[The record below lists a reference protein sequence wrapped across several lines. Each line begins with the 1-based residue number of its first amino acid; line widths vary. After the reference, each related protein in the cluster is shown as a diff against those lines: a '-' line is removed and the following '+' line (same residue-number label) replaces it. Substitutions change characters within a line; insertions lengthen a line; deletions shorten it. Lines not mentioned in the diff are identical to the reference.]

1 LAADFHLEMQTDQT
15 LDVVPLGGLGEF
27 GMHMMAFRCDGSIIV
42 VDAGIM
48 FPDEE
53 LLGIDIIVPDITYL
67 LENKSEVKAI
77 FLTHGHEDHIGA
89 LPFILPYL
97 NVPVFGSSFTM
108 ALVKNKLEQH
118 GLIGEAQL
126 HTIKAKEQIRAG
138 CFTVQFFHVTHSI
151 VDAFALAI
159 KTPAGT
165 IIHTGDFKI
174 DPTPLDGKK
183 FDLHTLAAY
192 GEQGV
197 LALFSDSTNAEHS
210 GYTASERSVNDR
222 FESIFRTS
230 KGRIILSCFTSSIPR
245 LQLVVDQAK
254 HYGRLVSFLGRRM
267 AENTETAE
275 ELGFLKIAPGLVIRS
290 KDIRN
295 YPREKVCVVA
305 GGCQG
310 EPLSAL
316 SRLALDD
323 HKDLKIDRGDT
334 IVLSSRQIPGN
345 ERAIG
350 RMIDHFYRRHA
361 EIYYADGSQPPV
373 HVSGHASE
381 EELKLVV
388 SLVKPRYFI
397 PIHGTYRQLH
407 RHARLVEKTSVV
419 QDRIIVAETGNIIRF
434 GPAGAE
440 IAGKAP
446 VGRVLIDEGSLEEVE
461 EVVIRD
467 RRHISED
474 GIILPIIAINK
485 QTGMMEIPPEIIF
498 RGVAFIEEERLL
510 AESKQMLRETI
521 GGASVEE
528 RGDWT
533 VIKEKIR
540 KDLKKF
546 FYKQTAK
553 RPFILPVILE
563 I

>member
-1 LAADFHLEMQTDQT
+1 MNSDQT
-15 LDVVPLGGLGEF
+15 LEVVPLGGLGEF
-27 GMHMMAFRCDGSIIV
+27 GMHMMAFRCNGTIIV

-53 LLGIDIIVPDITYL
+53 LLGVDIIVPDITYL

-89 LPFILPYL
+89 LPFIVPYL
-97 NVPVFGSSFTM
+97 NVPIYGSTFTL

-118 GLIGEAQL
+118 GLLQEAQL
-126 HTIKAKEQIRAG
+126 HTITAKLPIEIG
-138 CFTVQFFHVTHSI
+138 CFSVEFFHVTHSI

-174 DPTPLDGKK
+174 DPTPMDGKL
-183 FDLHTLAAY
+183 FDLHTLAAH
-192 GEQGV
+192 GDDGV
-197 LALFSDSTNAEHS
+197 LALFSDSTNAEHA
-210 GYTASERSVNDR
+210 GYTPSERSVNDR

-230 KGRIILSCFTSSIPR
+230 KGRIVLSCFTSSIPR
-245 LQLVVDQAK
+245 LQLVIDQAK
-254 HYGRLVSFLGRRM
+254 QYGRLVSFLGRRM
-267 AENTETAE
+267 NQNTETAE
-275 ELGFLKIAPGLVIRS
+275 ELGFLKIPPGLIIRS

-295 YPREKVCVVA
+295 HPRDKVCIVA

-310 EPLSAL
+310 EPMSAL

-323 HKDLKIDRGDT
+323 HKDFKIDEGDT
-334 IVLSSRQIPGN
+334 VVLSARQIPGN
-345 ERAIG
+345 ERPIN
-350 RMIDHFYRRHA
+350 RMMDHFYRRRA
-361 EIYYADGSQPPV
+361 DIYYADGSQPPV

-388 SLVKPRYFI
+388 TLVKPKYFI
-397 PIHGTYRQLH
+397 PIHGTYRQLV
-407 RHARLVEKTSVV
+407 RHAKLVEKTNVV
-419 QDRIIVAETGNIIRF
+419 SGRIIIAETGNIIRF

-461 EVVIRD
+461 EITIRD
-467 RRHISED
+467 RKHIAED
-474 GIILPIIAINK
+474 GIILLIIAINK

-510 AESKQMLRETI
+510 AESKQMLVETI
-521 GGASVEE
+521 GSASVEE
-528 RGDWT
+528 RGDWS

-540 KDLKKF
+540 KDLRKF

-553 RPFILPVILE
+553 RPFIVPVILE

>member
-1 LAADFHLEMQTDQT
+1 MITDQT
-15 LDVVPLGGLGEF
+15 LEVIPLGGLGEF
-27 GMHMMAFRCDGSIIV
+27 GMHMMALRCSGTIIV
-42 VDAGIM
+42 VDAGVM

-53 LLGIDIIVPDITYL
+53 LLGVDIIVPDITYL
-67 LENKSEVKAI
+67 LERKSEVKAI

-97 NVPVFGSSFTM
+97 NVPVYGSNFTM

-118 GLIGEAQL
+118 GIIDEAKL
-126 HTIKAKEQIRAG
+126 HTIVPKEPISIG
-138 CFTVQFFHVTHSI
+138 CFTVEFFQVTHSI
-151 VDAFALAI
+151 VDAFALGI

-174 DPTPLDGKK
+174 DPTPIDGKL

-192 GEQGV
+192 GDQGV

-230 KGRIILSCFTSSIPR
+230 RGGRIILSCFTSSIPR
-245 LQLVVDQAK
+245 LQLVIDQAK
-254 HYGRLVSFLGRRM
+254 QYGRLVSFLGRRM
-267 AENTETAE
+267 SENTETAE
-275 ELGFLKIAPGLVIRS
+275 QLGFLNIPPGLVIRS

-295 YPREKVCVVA
+295 YPRDRVCVVA

-310 EPLSAL
+310 EPMSAL

-323 HKDLKIDRGDT
+323 HKDFKIEEGDT
-334 IVLSSRQIPGN
+334 VVLSARHIPGN

-350 RMIDHFYRRHA
+350 RMMDHFYRRRA

-381 EELKLVV
+381 EELKLVAT
-388 SLVKPRYFI
+388 LVKPRYFV
-397 PIHGTYRQLH
+397 PIHGTYRHLH
-407 RHARLVEKTSVV
+407 RHAKVVDKTGVV
-419 QDRIIVAETGNIIRF
+419 RERIIVAETGDIIRF

-440 IAGKAP
+440 ITGKAP

-485 QTGMMEIPPEIIF
+485 QTGMLEIPPEIIF
-498 RGVAFIEEERLL
+498 RGVAFVEEQRLL
-510 AESKQMLRETI
+510 SESKQMLSDTI
-521 GGASVEE
+521 GNATVEE

>member
-1 LAADFHLEMQTDQT
+1 MSDTLE
-15 LDVVPLGGLGEF
+15 VVPLGGLGEF
-27 GMHMMAFRCDGSIIV
+27 GMHMMAFRSNGDIIV
-42 VDAGIM
+42 VDAGVM

-53 LLGIDIIVPDITYL
+53 LLGVDIIVPDITYL

-89 LPFILPYL
+89 LPFIVPYL
-97 NVPVFGSSFTM
+97 NVPIYGSAFTM
-108 ALVKNKLEQH
+108 ALVKSKLEQH
-118 GLIGEAQL
+118 GIIGEAQL
-126 HTIKAKEQIRAG
+126 HTITAKQQIDVG
-138 CFTVQFFHVTHSI
+138 CFTVEFFHVTHSI
-151 VDAFALAI
+151 VDAYALAI

-174 DPTPLDGKK
+174 DPTPIDGKL

-192 GEQGV
+192 GDQGV

-210 GYTASERSVNDR
+210 GYTPSERSVNDR

-230 KGRIILSCFTSSIPR
+230 RGRIVLSCFTSSIPR

-254 HYGRLVSFLGRRM
+254 QYGRVVSFLGRRM
-267 AENTETAE
+267 SQNTETAE
-275 ELGFLKIAPGLVIRS
+275 ELGFLKIPPGLVIRS

-295 YPREKVCVVA
+295 YPREKVCAVA

-310 EPLSAL
+310 EPMSAL

-323 HKDLKIDRGDT
+323 HKDFTIEQGDT
-334 IVLSSRQIPGN
+334 VVLSARHIPGN

-350 RMIDHFYRRHA
+350 RMMDHFYRRRA

-388 SLVKPRYFI
+388 TLVKPQYFI

-407 RHARLVEKTSVV
+407 RHAQLVAKTSVV
-419 QDRIIVAETGNIIRF
+419 QGKVIVAETGDILRF
-434 GPAGAE
+434 SSGSAE
-440 IAGKAP
+440 IVGKAP

-474 GIILPIIAINK
+474 GIILSIIAINK

-510 AESKQMLRETI
+510 SESKQMLADTI
-521 GGASVEE
+521 GNASVEE

-533 VIKEKIR
+533 VIKDKIR

-546 FYKQTAK
+546 FYKQTQK

>member
-1 LAADFHLEMQTDQT
+1 MTLE
-15 LDVVPLGGLGEF
+15 VVPLGGLGEF
-27 GMHMMAFRCDGSIIV
+27 GMHMMAFRSNGAMIV
-42 VDAGIM
+42 VDAGVM

-67 LENKSEVKAI
+67 LENKNEVQAI

-97 NVPVFGSSFTM
+97 NVPVYGSSFTM

-118 GLIGEAQL
+118 GIIEEAQL
-126 HTIKAKEQIRAG
+126 HIVKNKDEIAVEG
-138 CFTVQFFHVTHSI
+138 FTVQFFHVTHSI

-159 KTPAGT
+159 KTPIGNV
-165 IIHTGDFKI
+165 IHTGDFKI
-174 DPTPLDGKK
+174 DPTPMDGKK

-192 GEQGV
+192 GDEGV

-210 GYTASERSVNDR
+210 GYTPSERSVNDR

-230 KGRIILSCFTSSIPR
+230 RGRIVLSCFTSSIPR
-245 LQLVVDQAK
+245 LQLVIDQAK
-254 HYGRLVSFLGRRM
+254 QYGRVVSFLGRRM
-267 AENTETAE
+267 SENTETAE
-275 ELGFLKIAPGLVIRS
+275 QLGFLKIPPGLIIRS
-290 KDIRN
+290 KEIRS

-310 EPLSAL
+310 EPMSAL

-323 HKDLKIDRGDT
+323 HKDFKIEQGDT
-334 IVLSSRQIPGN
+334 VVLSARHIPGN

-350 RMIDHFYRRHA
+350 RMMDHFYRRRA

-373 HVSGHASE
+373 HVSGHGSE
-381 EELKLVV
+381 EELKLVAT
-388 SLVKPRYFI
+388 LVKPQYFI
-397 PIHGTYRQLH
+397 PIHGTYRQLQ
-407 RHARLVEKTSVV
+407 RHAKLVEKTSVV
-419 QDRIIVAETGNIIRF
+419 SGKIIVVETGDILRF

-474 GIILPIIAINK
+474 GIILSIIAINK
-485 QTGMMEIPPEIIF
+485 QSGMMEIPPEIVF
-498 RGVAFIEEERLL
+498 RGVAFLEEERLL
-510 AESKQMLRETI
+510 NESRQMLFDTVNN
-521 GGASVEE
+521 ATVEE

>member
-1 LAADFHLEMQTDQT
+1 MQTDQT

-510 AESKQMLRETI
+510 AESKQMLTETI
-521 GGASVEE
+521 GAASVEE

>member
-1 LAADFHLEMQTDQT
+1 MCIINSVTEQT
-15 LDVVPLGGLGEF
+15 LEAVPLGGLGEF
-27 GMHMMAFRCDGSIIV
+27 GMHMMAFRSNGSIIV
-42 VDAGIM
+42 VDAGVM

-53 LLGIDIIVPDITYL
+53 LLGVDIIVPDITYL
-67 LENKSEVKAI
+67 LENKSEVRAI

-97 NVPVFGSSFTM
+97 NVPVYGSSFTM
-108 ALVKNKLEQH
+108 ALVRNKLEQH
-118 GLIGEAQL
+118 GMLDEAQL
-126 HTIKAKEQIRAG
+126 HVIKDKDEITAD
-138 CFTVQFFHVTHSI
+138 CFSVQFFHVTHSI

-159 KTPAGT
+159 KTPAG
-165 IIHTGDFKI
+165 IVIHTGDFKI
-174 DPTPLDGKK
+174 DPTPMDGKL

-192 GEQGV
+192 GDQGV

-230 KGRIILSCFTSSIPR
+230 QGRIVLSCFTSSIPR
-245 LQLVVDQAK
+245 LQLVIDQAK
-254 HYGRLVSFLGRRM
+254 QYGRLVSFLGRRM
-267 AENTETAE
+267 VENTDTAE
-275 ELGFLKIAPGLVIRS
+275 KLGFLKVPPGLVIRS

-295 YPREKVCVVA
+295 QPRNKVCVVS

-310 EPLSAL
+310 EPMSAL

-323 HKDLKIDRGDT
+323 HKDFKIEAGDT
-334 IVLSSRQIPGN
+334 VVLSARHIPGN

-350 RMIDHFYRRHA
+350 RMMDHFYRRRA

-388 SLVKPRYFI
+388 TLVKPKYFI

-407 RHARLVEKTSVV
+407 RHAKLVEKTSVV
-419 QDRIIVAETGNIIRF
+419 SEKIIVAETGNILRF
-434 GPAGAE
+434 GPTGAE
-440 IAGKAP
+440 IIGKAP

-485 QTGMMEIPPEIIF
+485 QTGMMEIPPEIVF

-510 AESKQMLRETI
+510 SESRQMLFDTI
-521 GGASVEE
+521 NNATVEE
-528 RGDWT
+528 RGDWS

>member
-1 LAADFHLEMQTDQT
+1 MSDQT

-27 GMHMMAFRCDGSIIV
+27 GMHMMAFRCNGTIIV
-42 VDAGIM
+42 VDAGVM

-53 LLGIDIIVPDITYL
+53 LLGVDIIVPDITYL

-89 LPFILPYL
+89 LPFIIPYL
-97 NVPVFGSSFTM
+97 NVPVYGSRFTL

-118 GLIGEAQL
+118 GCLDEAQL
-126 HTIKAKEQIRAG
+126 HVITPKEPITVD
-138 CFTVQFFHVTHSI
+138 CFSVEFFHVTHSI

-159 KTPAGT
+159 KTPVGT

-174 DPTPLDGKK
+174 DPTPIDGKL
-183 FDLHTLAAY
+183 FDLHTLAAH
-192 GEQGV
+192 GDDGV
-197 LALFSDSTNAEHS
+197 LAMFSDSTNAEHS

-230 KGRIILSCFTSSIPR
+230 RGRIVLSCFTSSIPR

-254 HYGRLVSFLGRRM
+254 QFGRLVSFLGRRM
-267 AENTETAE
+267 SQNTEIAE
-275 ELGFLKIAPGLVIRS
+275 ELGFLKIPPGLVIRS

-295 YPREKVCVVA
+295 YPREKLCVVA

-310 EPLSAL
+310 EPMSAL

-323 HKDLKIDRGDT
+323 HKELKIEEGDT
-334 IVLSSRQIPGN
+334 VVLSARHIPGN

-350 RMIDHFYRRHA
+350 RMMDHFYRRRA
-361 EIYYADGSQPPV
+361 EIYYADGSRPPV

-381 EELKLVV
+381 EELKLVTT
-388 SLVKPRYFI
+388 LVKPRFFI

-407 RHARLVEKTSVV
+407 RHAKVVEMTGVV
-419 QDRIIVAETGNIIRF
+419 RDRIIVAETGDIIRF
-434 GPAGAE
+434 GAASAE
-440 IAGKAP
+440 IVGKAP

-485 QTGMMEIPPEIIF
+485 QTGMLEIPPEIIF
-498 RGVAFIEEERLL
+498 KGVAFIEEERLL
-510 AESKQMLRETI
+510 AESKLMLAETI
-521 GGASVEE
+521 GNATVEE

>member
-1 LAADFHLEMQTDQT
+1 MTLE
-15 LDVVPLGGLGEF
+15 VVPLGGLGEF
-27 GMHMMAFRCDGSIIV
+27 GMHMMAFRSNGAMIV
-42 VDAGIM
+42 VDAGVM

-67 LENKSEVKAI
+67 LENKNEVQAI

-97 NVPVFGSSFTM
+97 NVPVYGSSFTM

-118 GLIGEAQL
+118 GILEESQL
-126 HTIKAKEQIRAG
+126 HIVKDKDEIAVA
-138 CFTVQFFHVTHSI
+138 CFSVQFFRVTHSI
-151 VDAFALAI
+151 VDAFGLAI

-245 LQLVVDQAK
+245 LQLVVDQAQ

-361 EIYYADGSQPPV
+361 GIYYSDCSPPPV
-373 HVSGHASE
+373 HLNWHASE

-407 RHARLVEKTSVV
+407 RHARLVEKTNVV
-419 QDRIIVAETGNIIRF
+419 SGRIIVAETGNIIRF

-440 IAGKAP
+440 IVGKAP

-467 RRHISED
+467 RKHISED
-474 GIILPIIAINK
+474 GIILLIIAINK
-485 QTGMMEIPPEIIF
+485 QSGMMEIPPQIIF
-498 RGVAFIEEERLL
+498 RGVAFVEEERLL
-510 AESKQMLRETI
+510 AESRQMLFDTI
-521 GGASVEE
+521 NNASVEE

-546 FYKQTAK
+546 FYKQTSK

>member
-1 LAADFHLEMQTDQT
+1 MTETDQT
-15 LDVVPLGGLGEF
+15 LEVVPLGGLGEF
-27 GMHMMAFRCDGSIIV
+27 GMHMMAFRAQGSIIV
-42 VDAGIM
+42 VDAGVM

-53 LLGIDIIVPDITYL
+53 LLGVDIIVPDITYL

-89 LPFILPYL
+89 LPFIIPYL
-97 NVPVFGSSFTM
+97 NVPVYGSGFTM

-118 GLIGEAQL
+118 GLLGEAQL
-126 HTIKAKEQIRAG
+126 HTITPKESIEVG
-138 CFTVQFFHVTHSI
+138 CFSVEFFHVTHSI
-151 VDAFALAI
+151 VDAYALAI

-165 IIHTGDFKI
+165 VIHTGDFKI
-174 DPTPLDGKK
+174 DPTPIDGKL

-192 GEQGV
+192 GDNGV

-230 KGRIILSCFTSSIPR
+230 RGRVVLSCFTSSIPR
-245 LQLVVDQAK
+245 LQLVVDQA
-254 HYGRLVSFLGRRM
+254 HQYGRLVSFLGRRM
-267 AENTETAE
+267 SENTETAE
-275 ELGFLKIAPGLVIRS
+275 ELGFLKIPPGLVIRS

-295 YPREKVCVVA
+295 YPREKLCVVA

-310 EPLSAL
+310 EPMSAL

-323 HKDLKIDRGDT
+323 HKDFKIEEGDT
-334 IVLSSRQIPGN
+334 VVLSARHIPGN

-350 RMIDHFYRRHA
+350 RMMDHFYRRRA

-388 SLVKPRYFI
+388 TLVKPRYFI

-407 RHARLVEKTSVV
+407 RHAKVVERTGVV
-419 QDRIIVAETGNIIRF
+419 RERIIVAETGDIIRF
-434 GPAGAE
+434 GPTGAE
-440 IAGKAP
+440 LAGQAP

-474 GIILPIIAINK
+474 GIILSIIAISK
-485 QTGMMEIPPEIIF
+485 QTGQLEIPPEIIF

-510 AESKQMLRETI
+510 MESKQMLADTI
-521 GGASVEE
+521 GKASVEE

>member
-1 LAADFHLEMQTDQT
+1 MTDQT
-15 LDVVPLGGLGEF
+15 LEVVALGGLGEF
-27 GMHMMAFRCDGSIIV
+27 GMHMMAFRSNGAIIV
-42 VDAGIM
+42 VDSGVM

-53 LLGIDIIVPDITYL
+53 LLGVDIIVPDITYL

-97 NVPVFGSSFTM
+97 NVPVYGSSFTM

-118 GLIGEAQL
+118 GLLEESHLNIV
-126 HTIKAKEQIRAG
+126 KDKEEIAVG
-138 CFTVQFFHVTHSI
+138 PFSVQFFHVTHSI

-159 KTPAGT
+159 KTPAGVV
-165 IIHTGDFKI
+165 IHTGDFKI
-174 DPTPLDGKK
+174 DPTPMDGKL

-192 GEQGV
+192 GDQGV
-197 LALFSDSTNAEHS
+197 LALFSDSTNAEHG
-210 GYTASERSVNDR
+210 GYTPSERSVNDR

-230 KGRIILSCFTSSIPR
+230 QGRIVLSCFTSSIPR

-254 HYGRLVSFLGRRM
+254 QYGRLVSFLGRRM
-267 AENTETAE
+267 NENTETAE
-275 ELGFLKIAPGLVIRS
+275 ELGFLKVPPGLVIRS
-290 KDIRN
+290 KEIRN
-295 YPREKVCVVA
+295 YAREKLCVVA

-310 EPLSAL
+310 EPMSAL

-323 HKDLKIDRGDT
+323 HKDFKIDAGDT
-334 IVLSSRQIPGN
+334 VVLSARHIPGN

-350 RMIDHFYRRHA
+350 RMMDHFYRRRA
-361 EIYYADGSQPPV
+361 DIYYADGSQPPV

-381 EELKLVV
+381 EDLKLVV

-397 PIHGTYRQLH
+397 PIHGTYRQLV
-407 RHARLVEKTSVV
+407 RHAKLVEKTNVV
-419 QDRIIVAETGNIIRF
+419 SERIIVAETGDIIRF
-434 GPAGAE
+434 GPTGAE
-440 IAGKAP
+440 LTGKAS
-446 VGRVLIDEGSLEEVE
+446 VGRVLIDEGSLVEVE

-467 RRHISED
+467 RKHISED
-474 GIILPIIAINK
+474 GIVLLIIAINK
-485 QTGMMEIPPEIIF
+485 QTGAMEIPPEIIF
-498 RGVAFIEEERLL
+498 RGVAFIEQERLL
-510 AESKQMLRETI
+510 IESKQILAETI
-521 GGASVEE
+521 GAASVEE

>member
-1 LAADFHLEMQTDQT
+1 MTQSDQK
-15 LDVVPLGGLGEF
+15 LDVIPLGGLGEF
-27 GMHMMAFRCDGSIIV
+27 GMHMMAFRCNGTIIV
-42 VDAGIM
+42 VDAGVM

-53 LLGIDIIVPDITYL
+53 LLGVDIIVPDITYL
-67 LENKSEVKAI
+67 LENKTEVKGI

-97 NVPVFGSSFTM
+97 NVPVFGSAFTL

-118 GLIGEAQL
+118 GLLHETQL
-126 HTIKAKEQIRAG
+126 HTVNPKQTIDVG
-138 CFTVQFFHVTHSI
+138 CFSVEFFHVTHSI

-159 KTPAGT
+159 NTPVGT

-174 DPTPLDGKK
+174 DPTPTDGKL

-192 GEQGV
+192 GDQGV
-197 LALFSDSTNAEHS
+197 LALFSDSTNAEHA
-210 GYTASERSVNDR
+210 GYTQSERSVNDR
-222 FESIFRTS
+222 FESIFRTA

-245 LQLVVDQAK
+245 LQLVIDQAR
-254 HYGRLVSFLGRRM
+254 HFGRLVSFLGRRM

-275 ELGFLKIAPGLVIRS
+275 ELGFLKIPPGLVIRP

-295 YPREKVCVVA
+295 FPREKLCIVA

-310 EPLSAL
+310 EPMSAL

-323 HKDLKIDRGDT
+323 HKDLKIDGGDT
-334 IVLSSRQIPGN
+334 VVLSARHIPGN

-350 RMIDHFYRRHA
+350 RMMDHFYKRHA

-388 SLVKPRYFI
+388 TLVKPRYFI

-407 RHARLVEKTSVV
+407 RHAKLVEKTGVV
-419 QDRIIVAETGNIIRF
+419 RERVVVAETGDIIRF
-434 GPAGAE
+434 GPATAE
-440 IAGKAP
+440 IVGKAP

-474 GIILPIIAINK
+474 GIVLSIIAINK

-498 RGVAFIEEERLL
+498 RGIAFAEEERLL
-510 AESKQMLRETI
+510 AESKQLLVETI
-521 GGASVEE
+521 SNASVEE

-546 FYKQTAK
+546 YYKQTAK

>member
-1 LAADFHLEMQTDQT
+1 MKTDQA
-15 LDVVPLGGLGEF
+15 LEVIPLGGLGEF
-27 GMHMMAFRCDGSIIV
+27 GMHMMAFRSNGTIIV

-48 FPDEE
+48 FPDDE
-53 LLGIDIIVPDITYL
+53 LLGVDIIVPDITYL
-67 LENKSEVKAI
+67 LENKSEVRGI

-97 NVPVFGSSFTM
+97 NVPMYGSTFTM
-108 ALVKNKLEQH
+108 GLVKKKLDQH
-118 GLIGEAQL
+118 GLLGDVQL
-126 HTIKAKEQIRAG
+126 NIVKEKDSVTLG
-138 CFTVQFFHVTHSI
+138 PFTVEFFHVTHSI
-151 VDAFALAI
+151 VDSFALAI
-159 KTPAGT
+159 KTPVGT

-183 FDLHTLAAY
+183 FDLHALAAY
-192 GEQGV
+192 GDQGV
-197 LALFSDSTNAEHS
+197 LALFSDSTNAEHG
-210 GYTASERSVNDR
+210 GYTPSERSVNDR

-230 KGRIILSCFTSSIPR
+230 KGRIVLSCFTSSIPR
-245 LQLVVDQAK
+245 LQLVIDQAK
-254 HYGRLVSFLGRRM
+254 QYGRFVSFLGRRM
-267 AENTETAE
+267 SENTELAE
-275 ELGFLKIAPGLVIRS
+275 ELGFLKVPSGLVIRS

-295 YPREKVCVVA
+295 YPREKVCVVS

-310 EPLSAL
+310 EPMSAL

-323 HKDLKIDRGDT
+323 HKDLKIEEGDT
-334 IVLSSRQIPGN
+334 VVLSARQIPGN

-350 RMIDHFYRRHA
+350 RMMDHFYRRRA
-361 EIYYADGSQPPV
+361 ELYYPDGSQPPV

-388 SLVKPRYFI
+388 TLVKPRYFV

-419 QDRIIVAETGNIIRF
+419 RDKIIVAETGDIIRF
-434 GPAGAE
+434 GPAEAE
-440 IAGKAP
+440 IIGKAP
-446 VGRVLIDEGSLEEVE
+446 VGRVLIDEGSLEEVG

-474 GIILPIIAINK
+474 GIVLLIIAINK
-485 QTGMMEIPPEIIF
+485 QSGMMEIPPEIIF

-510 AESKQMLRETI
+510 AESRQMLIDTI
-521 GGASVEE
+521 NSATVEE

-546 FYKQTAK
+546 FSRQTAK